1 MNTEKGISGMENFAI
16 QCAEWLEKRV
26 RNAEQQDAQ
35 LRPLK
40 DKINDLTEQIKSAS
54 GDEVARLLRQQD
66 HAIQNLIS
74 HVALCGSA

>member
-1 MNTEKGISGMENFAI
+1 MENYAI

-40 DKINDLTEQIKSAS
+40 DKINDLTEQIKLAS
-54 GDEVARLLRQQD
+54 DDTVAQLLRQQD
-66 HAIQNLIS
+66 QAIQNLIS
-74 HVALCGSA
+74 HVASKGSA

>member
-1 MNTEKGISGMENFAI
+1 MENYAI

-40 DKINDLTEQIKSAS
+40 DKINALAEQIKSAS
-54 GDEVARLLRQQD
+54 GDTVAQLLRQQD
-66 HAIQNLIS
+66 QAIQNLIN
-74 HVALCGSA
+74 HVVSRGSA

>member
-1 MNTEKGISGMENFAI
+1 MENFAI

-54 GDEVARLLRQQD
+54 GDEVAQLLRQQD
-66 HAIQNLIS
+66 QAIQNLIN
-74 HVALCGSA
+74 HVVSRGGSA

>member
-1 MNTEKGISGMENFAI
+1 MENYAI

-40 DKINDLTEQIKSAS
+40 DKINDLTEQIKLAS
-54 GDEVARLLRQQD
+54 GDAVAQLLRQQD
-66 HAIQNLIS
+66 QAIQNLIS
-74 HVALCGSA
+74 HVASKGSA